1 MKRIRHFI
9 TLLALACIIV
19 GQTLT
24 SYAANTASLGSN
36 SGTESSVTY
45 STVTYDCNAHVF
57 ILEPGSDK
65 APTDLFTN
73 FKDVIPGQ
81 TLTQEIVI
89 RNDEKSDM
97 ISKVYLRSL
106 GANEQSKE
114 FLSQL
119 KLQVSVA
126 DGGTANKEL
135 SIGTADEPQK
145 LSDWVCLGELEPG
158 ASVKLLLT
166 LEVPISLD
174 NKFQEAVGS
183 IQWEF
188 RSEELP
194 IPEDEAPED
203 LPEPAEPDQMGAAP
217 TTGDETYIGFYLLM
231 LLLGAVAFGGIW
243 GACGHLTE
251 QKRFEITREKVDT
264 YE

>member
-1 MKRIRHFI
+1 MKRIRNFI

-24 SYAANTASLGSN
+24 SYAVNTASLGSN

-81 TLTQEIVI
+81 ALTQEIVI

-119 KLQVSVA
+119 KLQASVA
-126 DGGTANKEL
+126 DGGTAKKEL

-158 ASVKLLLT
+158 SSVNLLLT
-166 LEVPISLD
+166 LEVPITLD
-174 NKFQEAVGS
+174 NKFQEAVGTLK
-183 IQWEF
+183 WEF

-194 IPEDEAPED
+194 IPEDEETEEPA
-203 LPEPAEPDQMGAAP
+203 PAEPVQTSP
-217 TTGDETYIGFYLLM
+217 PPSTGDTANAVLYLLM
-231 LLLGAVAFGGIW
+231 LWLSAVAFLGLRR
-243 GACGHLTE
+243 ACGSFTAE
-251 QKRFEITREKVDT
+251 KEI
-264 YE
+264 